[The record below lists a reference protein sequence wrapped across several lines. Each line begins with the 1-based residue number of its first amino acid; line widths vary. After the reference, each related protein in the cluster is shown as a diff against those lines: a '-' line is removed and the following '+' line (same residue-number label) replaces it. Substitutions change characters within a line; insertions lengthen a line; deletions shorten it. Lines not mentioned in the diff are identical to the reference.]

1 MGPLCPY
8 LAGRGLIIAG
18 ALLSVAF
25 GIVVLSLGRPDLVTA
40 VWRLAVYVVFLGLLR
55 LLVTFRLQGVVT
67 SQT

>member
-1 MGPLCPY
+1 M
-8 LAGRGLIIAG
+8 
-18 ALLSVAF
+18 AF

-67 SQT
+67 GPT